1 MRSVF
6 LNDGNSISTVWREAE
21 IKVLQTEFGLDDK
34 IYKKSDLNLEDFKD
48 VVFIFSTWGMPE
60 MSCEEI
66 RTIFPSLEAV
76 FYAAGSVQ
84 FFARPFLECGV
95 KVFSAWAANAVPV
108 AEFAAAQIILAAKG
122 YFSAFGVKSTAD
134 RAEKQRLSHMYPGN
148 YRVKVGILGAGQI
161 GKLVIKL
168 LNQNYSVK
176 IKVFDP
182 FLPDS
187 EADKLGVKK
196 TDMETIFSTC
206 TVISNHLANNKDTQ
220 KIINRRC
227 LDKMLPYAV
236 FINTGRGAQVDDEAL
251 IDVLSARPGAA
262 ALLDVT
268 DPEPLPDNHPFYGMK
283 NVFITPHIAGSQENE
298 CERMA
303 EYMLAE
309 AKRLVGGER
318 CEYEVTLEMLKT
330 MA

>member
-1 MRSVF
+1 MRSIF
-6 LNDGNSISTVWREAE
+6 LNDGNSVPKVWREAE
-21 IKVLQTEFGLDDK
+21 TNVLKKDFGLDDK
-34 IYKKSDLNLEDFKD
+34 IYKKAELSCEDFQD
-48 VVFIFSTWGMPE
+48 VVFIFSTWGMP
-60 MSCEEI
+60 SLTRYEI
-66 RTIFPSLEAV
+66 KTIFPSLKAV

-84 FFARPFLECGV
+84 YFARPFIESGV

-108 AEFAAAQIILAAKG
+108 AEFATAQIILAAKG
-122 YFSAFGVKSTAD
+122 YFSASRVKSSAD
-134 RAEKQRLSHMYPGN
+134 FVEKQRLSHMYPGN
-148 YRVKVGILGAGQI
+148 YGVKIGILGAGQI

-168 LNQNYSVK
+168 IKKNYNAC

-182 FLPDS
+182 FLLDI
-187 EADKLGVKK
+187 EAKELGVEK

-206 TVISNHLANNKDTQ
+206 TVISNHLANNKETQ

-227 LDKMLPYAV
+227 LEKMLPYAV
-236 FINTGRGAQVDDEAL
+236 FINTGRGAQVDDVAL
-251 IDVLSARPGAA
+251 IDVLTARPGSA

-268 DPEPLPDNHPFYGMK
+268 DPEPLPDNHPFYSMN
-283 NVFITPHIAGSQENE
+283 NVIITPHIAGSQENE

-303 EYMLAE
+303 EYMLSE
-309 AKRLVGGER
+309 AQRLIRGER

>member
-1 MRSVF
+1 MRSIF
-6 LNDGNSISTVWREAE
+6 LNDGSSVPYVWHETQ
-21 IKVLQTEFGLDDK
+21 IKVLKAEFGLDDK
-34 IYKKSDLNLEDFKD
+34 VYKKSDLNSEDFKD
-48 VVFIFSTWGMPE
+48 VVFIFSTWGMP
-60 MSCEEI
+60 SLSSEEI
-66 RTIFPSLEAV
+66 KTIFPSLEAV

-84 FFARPFLECGV
+84 YFARPFIESGV
-95 KVFSAWAANAVPV
+95 MVFSAWAANAVPV
-108 AEFAAAQIILAAKG
+108 AEFATAQIILAAKG
-122 YFSAFGVKSTAD
+122 YFSAFGVKSAAD

-148 YRVKVGILGAGQI
+148 YRVNVGILGAGQI

-168 LNQNYSVK
+168 LKQNYNVK

-187 EADKLGVKK
+187 EAGKLGVEK
-196 TDMETIFSTC
+196 TDMETIFFTC

-220 KIINRRC
+220 KIINRKC
-227 LDKMLPYAV
+227 LEKMLPYAV

-251 IDVLSARPGAA
+251 IDVLKSRPGAA

-303 EYMLAE
+303 EYMLTE
-309 AKRLVGGER
+309 AKRLISGER
-318 CEYEVTLEMLKT
+318 CEYEVTLKMLET